1 MMSSH
6 IANVVMIST
15 CCERWFNAQEEILAL
30 SGTQRHIDH
39 LRSLYGQNR
48 PLCTNKHRNMAC
60 FVVCPSQTARQL
72 ASATYSR
79 DGVIC
84 KLPRAI

>member
-6 IANVVMIST
+6 VANVIMIST
-15 CCERWFNAQEEILAL
+15 CCERWFNAQEEMLAL
-30 SGTQRHIDH
+30 SGTQRHVDGPFMHGAQI
-39 LRSLYGQNR
+39 SY
-48 PLCTNKHRNMAC
+48 RNMAC
-60 FVVCPSQTARQL
+60 SVVCPSQTARQL

-84 KLPRAI
+84 IWSRAI